1 MMNYIL
7 EGDFIKGSN
16 EHKRLL
22 PIFKAL
28 FWETNPVP
36 IKYAVNKSGFNVG
49 STRLPM
55 YEPSPEFKEK
65 FDPIFKKYKI
75 DLNN

>member
-1 MMNYIL
+1 MSTPSSLANFRTL
-7 EGDFIKGSN
+7 GVADD
-16 EHKRLL
+16 
-22 PIFKAL
+22 IFKAL